1 MKNILAIQSH
11 VVYGHAGNSAAE
23 FPMRRLGA
31 NVWPLNTVQFS
42 NHTQYGKWTG
52 CVMPP
57 SHLTEIVQG
66 IAAIDKLHTCDA
78 VLSGYLGSAEQGE
91 HILGIVRQ
99 VKAANPQAKYFCD
112 PVMGHPEKGCIVAPG
127 VAEFHVR
134 HGLPASDIIAPNL
147 VELEIL
153 CEHAVNNVEEAVLAA
168 RELIAQ
174 GPQIVLVK
182 HLARAGYSRDRFEML
197 LVTADEAWHISRPL
211 VDFGMRQPVGV
222 GDVTSGLLLV
232 KLLQGAT
239 LQEALEHVTAAV
251 YEIMVTTKA
260 MQEYELHCFGGC
272 SGSYCQ
278 TRTLLQRNK
287 ALKYLISAHND
298 LWADGYYFKPSA
310 DSASCT
316 SGRSAIRCIN
326 AAMCSN
332 PSRFSF
338 TAYAQRRTVNR

>member
-112 PVMGHPEKGCIVAPG
+112 PVMGHPEKGCIVA
-127 VAEFHVR
+127 
-134 HGLPASDIIAPNL
+134 L

-260 MQEYELHCFGGC
+260 MQEYELQVVAAQDRIAKPEHYF
-272 SGSYCQ
+272 
-278 TRTLLQRNK
+278 
-287 ALKYLISAHND
+287 SATK
-298 LWADGYYFKPSA
+298 L
-310 DSASCT
+310 
-316 SGRSAIRCIN
+316 
-326 AAMCSN
+326 
-332 PSRFSF
+332 
-338 TAYAQRRTVNR
+338 

>member
-11 VVYGHAGNSAAE
+11 VVFGHAGNSAAV

-57 SHLTEIVQG
+57 AHLTGIIQG
-66 IAAIDKLHTCDA
+66 IADIDKLRQCDA

-91 HILGIVRQ
+91 HILEIVRR
-99 VKAANPQAKYFCD
+99 VKVANPQAKYFCD

-134 HGLPASDIIAPNL
+134 SALPASDIIAPNL

-153 CEHAVNNVEEAVLAA
+153 CGHPVHGVDEAVGAA

-182 HLARAGYSRDRFEML
+182 HLARAGYSAERFEML
-197 LVTADEAWHISRPL
+197 LVTVDEAWHISRPL
-211 VDFGMRQPVGV
+211 VDFGARQPVGV

-239 LQEALEHVTAAV
+239 PQQALEHVTAAV
-251 YEIMVTTKA
+251 YEIMIATKE
-260 MQEYELHCFGGC
+260 MQEYELQVVAAQDRIAKPEHCF
-272 SGSYCQ
+272 SA
-278 TRTLLQRNK
+278 TR
-287 ALKYLISAHND
+287 I
-298 LWADGYYFKPSA
+298 
-310 DSASCT
+310 
-316 SGRSAIRCIN
+316 
-326 AAMCSN
+326 
-332 PSRFSF
+332 
-338 TAYAQRRTVNR
+338 